1 MSALADRIRSIVAP
15 SGAKQRDVA
24 QCTFSGVAQ
33 GSSSGVAQGFSPAIE
48 ADIGAVLGG
57 AWWTTG
63 SGRCFVVERRWDPSA
78 LHGRERIG
86 ALSDRLNSAA
96 GEEVR
101 WLPRRRASDLCL
113 PGNDFWLFDDRL
125 IRFHHFSGDGEI
137 VEDELCDD
145 PAVIA
150 RCMTAFEAVW
160 DRAVPHADYRLG

>member
-1 MSALADRIRSIVAP
+1 MRNT
-15 SGAKQRDVA
+15 A
-24 QCTFSGVAQ
+24 QP
-33 GSSSGVAQGFSPAIE
+33 PA
-48 ADIGAVLGG
+48 
-57 AWWTTG
+57 
-63 SGRCFVVERRWDPSA
+63 
-78 LHGRERIG
+78 RED
-86 ALSDRLNSAA
+86 SH